1 MHNVDGTK
9 ANLTL
14 AQAPNFWGSIKIG
27 GLIIQIDPL
36 KTTLKVLLN
45 K

>member
-9 ANLTL
+9 ANLTP
-14 AQAPNFWGSIKIG
+14 AQAPNFGGSLGIG
-27 GLIIQIDPL
+27 GLIIQINAL
-36 KTTLKVLLN
+36 KNTLKVLLN

>member
-9 ANLTL
+9 ANITPS
-14 AQAPNFWGSIKIG
+14 QAPNCWGSLGIG
-27 GLIIQIDPL
+27 GLIIQINAL
-36 KTTLKVLLN
+36 KTTMKVLLN